1 MTLFRLGILNHPR
14 GPSIQ
19 GSLKSFHNIHGH
31 VHCCSFLEMDAPATP
46 IILFRFQGAH
56 VKISLASAEGG
67 KVVATFAMLVIGEVV
82 MVKESR
88 CM

>member
-1 MTLFRLGILNHPR
+1 MNHPR

-56 VKISLASAEGG
+56 VKIRSLASAEGG